1 MGNNERR
8 DGLSARPCAAS
19 FTAPLLFH
27 PSTRGCHICLDPEER
42 TATRQASF
50 CNAITFSHRPVAL
63 CEQVRLKKHAVRGS
77 CWSGAARL
85 GFSAKDPCLL
95 DPCSLPRYS
104 CPDLVAQSGFWAK
117 ALPEELAD
125 EGNIVAF
132 WVDGKGRVFCC
143 VNDAAIA
150 LFFSGVDTAKP
161 LWALVDVYG
170 LTRAVQLL
178 GESSRM
184 THWRAGLGWSCM
196 AGVSL
201 CALCLP
207 TDPTLAPDYPPARCS
222 QPGAPPQP
230 AFTTVCPVSQNC
242 FNLEQSRLLPAQL
255 HSDLQL
261 QALCGT
267 RPRPQDGRTLAFT
280 SRPLRAQETIFITV
294 AKLSP
299 AYCSMLTCGVTC
311 CDPRSLQPSD
321 LPHFPESLVDRNEF
335 WAMRSVPIPLHS
347 SDILHLLVDPAGRLL
362 VSHNGVDVGGSVEV
376 YTDPSRPLWMFFFL
390 HGPLSQLQILGESC
404 AELSRLKLFISTFS
418 VDTSRS
424 FPIILPKLVP
434 SCPASSREE
443 CTICCENL
451 VDTVIYTC
459 GHMCLCYPCGIKLK
473 SMSRACCPICRRS
486 IRDIIKTYSCL

>member
-1 MGNNERR
+1 TG
-8 DGLSARPCAAS
+8 GIARPCAAS

-63 CEQVRLKKHAVRGS
+63 CEQVRLKITKNQS

-178 GESSRM
+178 GESSKQPPLRP
-184 THWRAGLGWSCM
+184 HQHSQRANT
-196 AGVSL
+196 SL
-201 CALCLP
+201 DFCY
-207 TDPTLAPDYPPARCS
+207 PTLAPDYPPA
-222 QPGAPPQP
+222 P
-230 AFTTVCPVSQNC
+230 FTTVCPVSQNC

-404 AELSRLKLFISTFS
+404 AELSLAPCPGCVPSPSSLPSCVARLGSVKLFISTFS

>member
-1 MGNNERR
+1 SLGGSFPVSTRQNPFKPK

-63 CEQVRLKKHAVRGS
+63 CEQVRLKITKNQS
-77 CWSGAARL
+77 CWSGATRL

-184 THWRAGLGWSCM
+184 VYHLRVALSAPGWSCM

-299 AYCSMLTCGVTC
+299 AYCGMLTCGVTC

-404 AELSRLKLFISTFS
+404 AELSRCPF
-418 VDTSRS
+418 SRS
-424 FPIILPKLVP
+424 SERGLTL
-434 SCPASSREE
+434 S
-443 CTICCENL
+443 TWL
-451 VDTVIYTC
+451 TC
-459 GHMCLCYPCGIKLK
+459 RG
-473 SMSRACCPICRRS
+473 
-486 IRDIIKTYSCL
+486 